1 MALKMTL
8 KEYMAYPKGQRHTM
22 NGKKYLMH
30 LDKRTQATVLTPVT
44 IGKK

>member
-22 NGKKYLMH
+22 NGKKYIMH
-30 LDKRTQATVLTPVT
+30 LDKRTGATVLTPVV
-44 IGKK
+44 ISRK